1 MSVPKTIAKT
11 IFVFSDLKRTEYIYY
26 IRMINNDNNEIAL
39 SLNYLIYYLVSRE
52 NLLIKNMLKED

>member
-1 MSVPKTIAKT
+1 MAKT

-26 IRMINNDNNEIAL
+26 IRMINNNNNNEIAF

>member
-52 NLLIKNMLKED
+52 NLLIKNMLKEG